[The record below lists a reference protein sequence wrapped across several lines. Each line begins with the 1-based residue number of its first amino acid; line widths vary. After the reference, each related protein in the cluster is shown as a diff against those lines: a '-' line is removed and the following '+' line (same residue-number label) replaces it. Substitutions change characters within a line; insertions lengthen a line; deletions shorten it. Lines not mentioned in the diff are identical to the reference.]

1 MRPEQRRTEILAL
14 VNEKRKVT
22 VDFLSEKFST
32 SRETI
37 RRDLTD
43 LAISGQLR
51 KFHGG
56 ATSLDTLHEGK
67 FSTRL
72 TESAHE
78 KKMIAQ
84 FAATLFHQGESLFI
98 DTGTTTL
105 AFARELAIS
114 TTELTVLTNSVSI
127 TQIFAGSDRNH
138 RVFLIG
144 GQYREEEAENIGP
157 IAVEQIKQ
165 FQATH
170 AVITVG
176 ALDTHGVMDYDLEET
191 EIARTM
197 VAKADQVTVLADSS
211 KLGRTALFT
220 VCPLDKVD
228 RIITSGDPEPGL
240 QAALSDAGV
249 EIFNAAVQGAK
260 EG

>member
-1 MRPEQRRTEILAL
+1 MRPDQRRAEILAL
-14 VNEKRKVT
+14 VNERQKVT
-22 VDFLSEKFST
+22 VDFLSENFSA

-43 LAISGQLR
+43 LAISGLLR

-56 ATSLDTLHEGK
+56 ATALDALHEGK

-84 FAATLFHQGESLFI
+84 FAATLFHQGESVFI

-105 AFARELAIS
+105 AFARELAAH
-114 TTELTVLTNSVSI
+114 TKELTIFTNSVSI
-127 TQIFAGSDRNH
+127 TQIFSGSDGNH

-144 GQYREEEAENIGP
+144 GQYRDEGAENIGP
-157 IAVEQIKQ
+157 VAVEQIKQ

-170 AVITVG
+170 AVITIG
-176 ALDTHGVMDYDLEET
+176 ALDTNGVMDYDLEET

-197 VAKADQVTVLADSS
+197 VSKASQVTVLADSS
-211 KLGRTALFT
+211 KLGRTALFS
-220 VCPLDKVD
+220 VCTLDKID
-228 RIITSGDPEPGL
+228 RLITNADPEPDL
-240 QAALSDAGV
+240 QAALQEAGV
-249 EIFNAAVQGAK
+249 EIFNITVAEQK
-260 EG
+260 DT